1 MYAIVLASINAK
13 WIHPSLALRLL
24 KANLGELEERCEI
37 LEFALRQPLEQQLE
51 AILAARPRILGL
63 SVSIWNHRATLE
75 LLKVLEAASG
85 ARPDSSTPLV
95 VLGGPEVSFLPEKAE
110 IFRHADYVIQGEGE
124 QAFPLLC
131 GTILAG
137 KKPAEKFIHAEPVDI
152 TSSLFDPAYR
162 LYTDEDLKHKLCYV
176 ESSRGCPFGCRFCLS
191 PAESRGKVREF
202 PLKPFL
208 ANMESLLHR
217 GVKTFKFLDRSFN
230 VNIARAIS
238 IIEFFLKHT
247 DEFSEIHFEMTPSLF
262 PRELVEA
269 MSRFPPGKLRLE
281 IGIQTLNSNTAAI
294 INRAGNTEEGPA
306 CLRMLREKTGALIH
320 ADLIAALPGE
330 DFSSFAAGF
339 DRLWLALTAG
349 SLPAAGFEIQ
359 PGILKL
365 LPGSSLARVDAQ
377 AAEGGAVQPTS
388 LRSRPGTF
396 RQANESERKS
406 PSGGTYP
413 YGIHFQAEAPY
424 EAVSTAAL
432 PETELD
438 AIKNFARFWERIVNR
453 NLFPDLAPLLFPPG
467 KPVFY
472 PFMELSHFLLARFGR
487 NWGIDRK
494 DLRKALED
502 FCSVL
507 SSAPAGYAGKP
518 LNFFQSLSVHNV
530 GTL

>member
-1 MYAIVLASINAK
+1 MYTIVLASINAK

-24 KANLGELEERCEI
+24 KANLGELEERCGI
-37 LEFALRQPLEQQLE
+37 LEFALRQPPEEQLE
-51 AILAARPRILGL
+51 AILAAQPRILGL

-75 LLKVLEAASG
+75 LLKALEAASG
-85 ARPDSSTPLV
+85 ANPDSSALPLV
-95 VLGGPEVSFLPEKAE
+95 VLGGPEASFLPENAE

-124 QAFPLLC
+124 RAFPVLC
-131 GTILAG
+131 GGILAG

-152 TSSLFDPAYR
+152 TSPLFDPAYR

-202 PLKPFL
+202 PLEPFL
-208 ANMESLLHR
+208 ANMESLLRR

-230 VNIARAIS
+230 VNITRAVS
-238 IIEFFLKHT
+238 IIEFFLTHT

-269 MSRFPPGKLRLE
+269 LSRFPPGKLRLE

-365 LPGSSLARVDAQ
+365 LPGSSLARVETQ
-377 AAEGGAVQPTS
+377 AGM
-388 LRSRPGTF
+388 RF
-396 RQANESERKS
+396 R
-406 PSGGTYP
+406 
-413 YGIHFQAEAPY
+413 AEAPY

-432 PETELD
+432 PEIELD
-438 AIKNFARFWERIVNR
+438 AIKNFARFWELIINR
-453 NLFPDLAPLLFPPG
+453 KPFPDLAPLLFPPG

-472 PFMELSHFLLARFGR
+472 PFM
-487 NWGIDRK
+487 
-494 DLRKALED
+494 
-502 FCSVL
+502 
-507 SSAPAGYAGKP
+507 
-518 LNFFQSLSVHNV
+518 
-530 GTL
+530 

>member
-1 MYAIVLASINAK
+1 MYTIVLASINAK

-24 KANLGELEERCEI
+24 KANLGELEERCGI
-37 LEFALRQPLEQQLE
+37 LEFALRQPLEEQLE

-75 LLKVLEAASG
+75 LLKALEAAPG
-85 ARPDSSTPLV
+85 AGPDSSTLPLV
-95 VLGGPEVSFLPEKAE
+95 VLGGPEVSFLPENAE

-124 QAFPLLC
+124 RAFPVLC
-131 GTILAG
+131 GGILAG
-137 KKPAEKFIHAEPVDI
+137 RKPAEKFIHAEPADI
-152 TSSLFDPAYR
+152 TSPLFDPAYR

-202 PLKPFL
+202 PLEPFL
-208 ANMESLLHR
+208 ANMEGLLRR

-230 VNIARAIS
+230 VNIARAVS

-247 DEFSEIHFEMTPSLF
+247 DEFSEIHFEMAPSLF

-269 MSRFPPGKLRLE
+269 LSRFPPGKLRLE

-294 INRAGNTEEGPA
+294 INRAGNTEEGLA

-365 LPGSSLARVDAQ
+365 LPGSSLARGDAH
-377 AAEGGAVQPTS
+377 
-388 LRSRPGTF
+388 
-396 RQANESERKS
+396 
-406 PSGGTYP
+406 P
-413 YGIHFQAEAPY
+413 YGMHFRAEAPY

-432 PETELD
+432 PETELE

-453 NLFPDLAPLLFPPG
+453 SPFPDLVPLLFPPG

-472 PFMELSHFLLARFGR
+472 PFMKLSRFLLARFGR

-494 DLRKALED
+494 DLRNALED
-502 FCSVL
+502 FCSVS
-507 SSAPAGYAGKP
+507 SSAPADTPG
-518 LNFFQSLSVHNV
+518 NR
-530 GTL
+530 

>member
-1 MYAIVLASINAK
+1 MSAIVLASINAK

-24 KANLGELEERCEI
+24 KANLGELEEHCEI
-37 LEFALRQPLEQQLE
+37 LEFALRQSPDERLA

-63 SVSIWNHRATLE
+63 SVSIWNHRPTLE
-75 LLKVLEAASG
+75 LLKALEAGAG
-85 ARPDSSTPLV
+85 ARPDSSVLPLV
-95 VLGGPEVSFLPEKAE
+95 VLGGPEVSFLPEDAE
-110 IFRHADYVIQGEGE
+110 IFRHAGYVIRGEGE
-124 QAFPLLC
+124 QVFPVLC
-131 GTILAG
+131 GDILAG
-137 KKPAEKFIHAEPVDI
+137 KKPAEKFIHAEPADI
-152 TSSLFDPAYR
+152 TSPLFDPAYR
-162 LYTDEDLKHKLCYV
+162 LYTDKDLKHKLCYV

-202 PLKPFL
+202 PLEPFL
-208 ANMESLLHR
+208 ANMESLLRR

-230 VNIARAIS
+230 VNIARAVS

-294 INRAGNTEEGPA
+294 INRAGNTEEGLA
-306 CLRMLREKTGALIH
+306 CLRMLRGKTGALIH

-349 SLPAAGFEIQ
+349 SLSATGFEIQ

-365 LPGSSLARVDAQ
+365 LPGSSLARDNAQ
-377 AAEGGAVQPTS
+377 EAEGSLNAAQRLQIQPAS
-388 LRSRPGTF
+388 LCSQGEGTH
-396 RQANESERKS
+396 
-406 PSGGTYP
+406 P
-413 YGIHFQAEAPY
+413 YGMHFRAEAPY

-432 PETELD
+432 SETELD
-438 AIKNFARFWERIVNR
+438 AVKNFARFWELIVNR
-453 NLFPDLAPLLFPPG
+453 GPFPDLAPLLFPPG

-472 PFMELSHFLLARFGR
+472 HFMELSRFLLARFGR

-494 DLRKALED
+494 DLRNALED
-502 FCSVL
+502 FCSL
-507 SSAPAGYAGKP
+507 PSSAP
-518 LNFFQSLSVHNV
+518 
-530 GTL
+530 